1 MPKKRNYSDEFKRE
15 VIEYSLSS
23 PKTVAQICHEFG
35 ITTGTFYNWK
45 KLLLGDA
52 ESDRSVSEDTNEVSK
67 KELADEVRRL
77 QKELAAS
84 NRREEILKKAAIIL
98 GETPPNDMR

>member
-1 MPKKRNYSDEFKRE
+1 MQKKLKYSDEFKRE

-23 PKTVAQICHEFG
+23 PKTFAQICHEFG

-77 QKELAAS
+77 QKELVAS
-84 NRREEILKKAAIIL
+84 KRREESLTQAAIIL